1 MNTAC
6 DFKVTL
12 LGTGTPIP
20 SPDRFGPST
29 LVEAG
34 DQKLLID
41 AGRGATI
48 RLYQLSV
55 PIGRLDALL
64 LTHFHSD
71 HTAGIPDVW
80 LTGWLQSYFGDRK
93 GPFHVIGP
101 RGTERLMAKL
111 EEAYA
116 ADIKIRLDDE
126 KLPPEAVAVSV
137 LEYDHDG
144 VVHEKNGVKVIAFEV
159 DHGDVIKPAYGYRI
173 EYAGRVAVISGDT
186 RYNQNV
192 IKYATGADLL
202 VHEVAIARPD
212 LLSDAHFGRIMAH
225 HTTPRE
231 AGMVFEQTK
240 PKLAAYTHLVFLAS
254 PRIPPV
260 SIAELIA
267 ETRQTY
273 RGPLEVGEDL
283 MCFEIGE
290 TVTVRRFGPAGNVRD
305 RGRTRSKAANDPT
318 PDEVVDRADHLA

>member
-1 MNTAC
+1 MNDAC

-20 SPDRFGPST
+20 SIDRFGPST
-29 LVEAG
+29 LIEAG

-48 RLYQLSV
+48 RLHQLNI

-71 HTAGIPDVW
+71 HISGVPDVW
-80 LTGWLQSYFGDRK
+80 LTGWLESYFGSRQT
-93 GPFHVIGP
+93 PFRVIGP
-101 RGTERLMAKL
+101 RGTKRLIAKL

-116 ADIKIRLDDE
+116 DDIRIRVADE
-126 KLPPEAVAVSV
+126 KLPPDGIATVVE
-137 LEYDHDG
+137 EYERDG
-144 VVHEKNGVKVIAFEV
+144 M
-159 DHGDVIKPAYGYRI
+159 
-173 EYAGRVAVISGDT
+173 GRVAVISGDT

-192 IKYATGADLL
+192 VKYAMGADLL
-202 VHEVAIARPD
+202 VHEVAIARPE
-212 LLSDAHFGRIMAH
+212 LLSEAHIGRIMAH
-225 HTTPRE
+225 HTTARE

-254 PRIPPV
+254 PRVPRASV
-260 SIAELIA
+260 AELVA

-283 MCFEIGE
+283 MSFEIGD
-290 TVTVRRFGPAGNVRD
+290 TITVRRYG
-305 RGRTRSKAANDPT
+305 
-318 PDEVVDRADHLA
+318 LAS